1 MERKTL
7 IFIIVLAI
15 ILLLILLCVKIIE
28 QKKNASPTPSITIE
42 PFKMPLPM
50 MNHSLK
56 KIQVPSYTPKAPSS

>member
-15 ILLLILLCVKIIE
+15 ILLLCVKIIE

-50 MNHSLK
+50 MNHSIK
-56 KIQVPSYTPKAPSS
+56 KIQAPSYTPKTPSS